1 MKVFVYSKKTS
12 KKIAEIKQV
21 GNVMECELAAQIL
34 ITTYSGETFRFNTNE
49 VKTTSYQNQQSAHN
63 PHGKPGS

>member
-21 GNVMECELAAQIL
+21 GNIMECEVAEQIL
-34 ITTYSGETFRFNTNE
+34 ITTYSGETFKFDTKD
-49 VKTTSYQNQQSAHN
+49 VKTTAYQN
-63 PHGKPGS
+63 

>member
-34 ITTYSGETFRFNTNE
+34 ITTYSGETFTFNTNE
-49 VKTTSYQNQQSAHN
+49 VKTTSYQN
-63 PHGKPGS
+63 